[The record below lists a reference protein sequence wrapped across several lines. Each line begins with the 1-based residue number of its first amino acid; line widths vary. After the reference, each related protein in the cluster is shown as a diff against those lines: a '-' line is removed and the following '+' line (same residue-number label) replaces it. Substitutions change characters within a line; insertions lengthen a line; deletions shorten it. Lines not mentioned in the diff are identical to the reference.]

1 MRTLGP
7 GSVSSLL
14 KSVLDLVYYGLMVV
28 AGALVLAALAGL
40 LFGLD
45 PAMVKGIVIDGAS
58 GEVLTRPAVLGGL
71 FVAIGLYIAGVLVI
85 LNRLRKVFV
94 TLTEGDPFHPDNV
107 ARLRLVGGLLAGL
120 EIMRYLVWAGSLALV
135 PGIDRTGPSISLSGW
150 FSILVVFVL
159 AEVFREGARLRRE
172 AELTI

>member
-1 MRTLGP
+1 
-7 GSVSSLL
+7 
-14 KSVLDLVYYGLMVV
+14 LDVVYIGLMVV
-28 AGALVLAALAGL
+28 AGALALAALAGL
-40 LFGLD
+40 LVGLD
-45 PAMVKGIVIDGAS
+45 PAMFKGVAIEGAS
-58 GEVLTRPAVLGGL
+58 GEVLARPEVLAGL
-71 FVAIGLYIAGVLVI
+71 FAAIGLYITGVLVI

-94 TLTEGDPFHPDNV
+94 TLTAGDPFHPDNV
-107 ARLRLVGGLLAGL
+107 ARLRLVGALLAGL

>member
-14 KSVLDLVYYGLMVV
+14 KTILDVVYYGLIVLAVV
-28 AGALVLAALAGL
+28 LGLAALAAL
-40 LFGLD
+40 LFQLGPD
-45 PAMVKGIVIDGAS
+45 MVKSIRIDGADS
-58 GEVLTRPAVLGGL
+58 RVLTRPDILAAI
-71 FVAIGLYIAGVLVI
+71 FAAIGIYVAGILII
-85 LNRLRKVFV
+85 LNRLRKVFT
-94 TLTEGDPFHPDNV
+94 TLTAGDPFHPDNV
-107 ARLRLVGGLLAGL
+107 IRLRLVGGLLAGL
-120 EIMRYLVWAGSLALV
+120 EIMRYLVWAGGVALV
-135 PGIDRTGPSISLSGW
+135 PGIDPTGPSISLSGW